1 MNPHLRVIEPGL
13 CTTVQDLGRQGCQSM
28 AVPESGIRDSVSLRI
43 GNALVGNPDSVEGLE
58 ISLQGPTLEV
68 KAESVRIVLCGTDT
82 GQIEIKKPDQRVV
95 PSWQSVKLTRGTI
108 FKVVNFENT
117 TFGCCLAVEGG
128 FDLPTVLDSKSTFLL
143 GGIGGFKGRP
153 LRKDDE
159 LPLLNDSAMSRD
171 EQVLVQPVHLGSDDI
186 IRVIL
191 GPQDDYFEAES
202 IHSFLETPYLLS
214 FKSDRMGF
222 RLEGPPLKHSKGFNI
237 VSDGIARGA
246 IQVPGNGLPIILF
259 NDHQT
264 TGGYPKIANIIS
276 ADLPKLGRMRL
287 QTSIRFTSV
296 SVAEAEDI
304 KRNQEAEIKKI
315 IDGLLTFSVS
325 VQKKKNR
332 LTPSNLIDRF
342 ICFVNSVSSN
352 TIRKKDE

>member
-43 GNALVGNPDSVEGLE
+43 GNALVGNHDGTEGLE
-58 ISLQGPTLEV
+58 ISLIGPTLEV
-68 KAESVRIVLCGTDT
+68 KADSVRIVLCGTDT
-82 GQIEIKKPDQRVV
+82 GQIEIVEPDQRVV

-108 FKVVNFENT
+108 FKVVKFEKT

-143 GGIGGFKGRP
+143 GGMGGFKGRP

-159 LPLLNDSAMSRD
+159 LLLLNNSAVPRD
-171 EQVLVQPVHLGSDDI
+171 EQMLVQPVDLGSDDI

-191 GPQDDYFEAES
+191 GPQDDYFEPES

-214 FKSDRMGF
+214 FKSDRVGF

-246 IQVPGNGLPIILF
+246 VQVPGNGLPIILF
-259 NDHQT
+259 NDHQS
-264 TGGYPKIANIIS
+264 TGGYPKIANVIS
-276 ADLPKLGRMRL
+276 TDLPKLGRMRL

-296 SVAEAEDI
+296 SVEEAEDI
-304 KRNQEAEIKKI
+304 KRSQEAEIKKI
-315 IDGLLTFSVS
+315 IDGLPTYSANM
-325 VQKKKNR
+325 QKKKNR
-332 LTPSNLIDRF
+332 LTPSCLVDRF
-342 ICFVNSVSSN
+342 INFVSSAFSN
-352 TIRKKDE
+352 SRRKKND